1 MKQRFL
7 RKYPLIKNVKRG
19 KAMENNSFVR
29 KVIAIILLCIIISV
43 TFTSS
48 TIISAA
54 PVSNEENLIEVT
66 TQIIG
71 MNEMKDTTVFLTKEQ
86 YQHLEHYLREFRAK
100 LNQTS
105 KKEAAYILF
114 EEAVR
119 ELKKYNMV
127 PHEMSTEHINDLFV
141 LNSKDT
147 LSIPILQRMNRI
159 SDYLNHTNMFCLIA
173 GETTRNTRFFGF
185 LEMACSGLCWT
196 LYYSSRIAHID
207 DPVLLNKSLNFV
219 KSIRNLIYTIN
230 AKRITGAG
238 IIAFGN
244 SHSSCIP
251 PPYQYY
257 PAAGWITTLGVLG
270 KKSWNGTF
278 FGRLLLMAPYDTDS
292 YTFYPGAFGFVG
304 IKVNLRATG
313 TFFFLGSSLLVSVK

>member
-1 MKQRFL
+1 MGVL
-7 RKYPLIKNVKRG
+7 RTSPIK
-19 KAMENNSFVR
+19 
-29 KVIAIILLCIIISV
+29 IS
-43 TFTSS
+43 TATLS
-48 TIISAA
+48 
-54 PVSNEENLIEVT
+54 EEDPFIEVS
-66 TQIIG
+66 TQVCGID
-71 MNEMKDTTVFLTKEQ
+71 ERKDTTVLLTKEQ
-86 YQHLEHYLREFRAK
+86 YQHLEQYLREFRAK
-100 LNQTS
+100 LNQTTT
-105 KKEAAYILF
+105 KAAAESLF
-114 EEAVR
+114 DEAVR
-119 ELKKYNMV
+119 ELQKYKML
-127 PHEMSTEHINDLFV
+127 PPEMSTEHIKDLFV
-141 LNSKDT
+141 LNSKDASYPT
-147 LSIPILQRMNRI
+147 ILQRMNRI
-159 SDYLNHTNMFCLIA
+159 SEYLNHTNAFCLIA

-196 LYYSSRIAHID
+196 LYYSSWIAQHYID
-207 DPVLLNKSLNFV
+207 DPVLLNKSLNFTKTV
-219 KSIRNLIYTIN
+219 RNIIYTVN

-278 FGRLLLMAPYDTDS
+278 FGRLLLMAPYDSDS